1 MLEQIAYPYIALVTL
16 VVAMLFW
23 RPIWG
28 LALLVAIFP
37 MDAWA
42 PRLPVPGIN
51 TETIMIGVAFAV
63 TVLRFGGRI
72 PPLRYSGPVFAFIGV
87 MLIAFIVSIPW
98 ATGMRAVDGGPAIWY
113 NFKTVK
119 SSTFTALLFFIA
131 YWWVRSPED
140 RQRTLVAICIAVFL
154 SSVAGIAD
162 FVIGINPRV
171 SDGRANG
178 LLDNANAMAETIGP
192 MLFVPLYLLMQGREI
207 GWATRL
213 LSVAT
218 YGLGLVAL
226 VLSLSRG
233 NWIAFVAAN
242 FVFLLL
248 VNRKLLVGA
257 VAVGAILVA
266 LGAPLL
272 PTIVRDRLESTTAA
286 GPSVYQVPLAVGLE
300 GSTAMRVVFAKI
312 GLDMLALSPVWGNG
326 LNAFHMRTPEFG
338 ARYGLLTH
346 KDPHILLVRLAAEM
360 GTAGILM
367 LAWLSWAVYR
377 CGRTLWR
384 SDSPAYM
391 LGAVVL
397 SASLYNFVSNLAST
411 TFLQVAQ
418 VSAQFWIL
426 YAIAA
431 RATVERFEEQEEPE
445 GVRAPLPGRWRRFAR
460 ATPVVIRQ
468 PATQNRV

>member
-1 MLEQIAYPYIALVTL
+1 MLEHLAYPYIALVML
-16 VVAMLFW
+16 VVAMFFW

-42 PRLPVPGIN
+42 PRLPVPGVN

-87 MLIAFIVSIPW
+87 MLIAFVVSIPW
-98 ATGMRAVDGGPAIWY
+98 ASGMRAVDGGPAIWY

-131 YWWVRSPED
+131 YWWVRTPED
-140 RQRTLVAICIAVFL
+140 RQRMFGAICVAVFL
-154 SSVAGIAD
+154 ASVAGIAD
-162 FVIGINPRV
+162 FAIGINPRV

-178 LLDNANAMAETIGP
+178 FLDNANAMAETIGP

-207 GWATRL
+207 SWSLRAF
-213 LSVAT
+213 SVAT
-218 YGLGLVAL
+218 YALGIVAL
-226 VLSLSRG
+226 VLSVSRG
-233 NWIAFVAAN
+233 NWLAFVAGHV
-242 FVFLLL
+242 VFLML

-257 VAVGAILVA
+257 VAVGAILIA
-266 LGAPLL
+266 LGAPLV
-272 PTIVRDRLESTTAA
+272 PAIVSDRLESTTAA
-286 GPSVYQVPLAVGLE
+286 GPAVYQVPLAVGLE

-312 GLDMLALSPVWGNG
+312 GLDMLAISPVWGNG
-326 LNAFHMRTPEFG
+326 LNAFHLRTPEFG
-338 ARYGLLTH
+338 AKYGLLTH
-346 KDPHILLVRLAAEM
+346 KDPHILLVRFAAEM
-360 GTAGILM
+360 GLAGLIM
-367 LAWLSWAVYR
+367 LAWLVWAVFR

-391 LGAVVL
+391 LGAVL
-397 SASLYNFVSNLAST
+397 LAASSYNFVSNLAST

-426 YAIAA
+426 FAIAA
-431 RATVERFEEQEEPE
+431 RASAERFTEREAPE
-445 GVRAPLPGRWRRFAR
+445 AVTSRVPVGWRRFAR
-460 ATPVVIRQ
+460 ATPVPLRQ
-468 PATQNRV
+468 PATQSRA

>member
-1 MLEQIAYPYIALVTL
+1 MLEHLAYPYMALVVL
-16 VVAMLFW
+16 AVAMFFW
-23 RPIWG
+23 RPLWG
-28 LALLVAIFP
+28 LALFVAIFP

-87 MLIAFIVSIPW
+87 LLIAFIVSIPW
-98 ATGMRAVDGGPAIWY
+98 ATGMSAVDGGPAIWY

-119 SSTFTALLFFIA
+119 SATFTALLFFIA
-131 YWWVRSPED
+131 YWWVRTPED
-140 RQRTLVAICIAVFL
+140 RQRMLVAICIAIFL
-154 SSVAGIAD
+154 SSIAGIAD
-162 FVIGINPRV
+162 FAIGINPRV

-178 LLDNANAMAETIGP
+178 FLANANAMAETIGP
-192 MLFVPLYLLMQGREI
+192 MLFVPLYLLLQGREI
-207 GWATRL
+207 GWGVRL
-213 LSVAT
+213 FSVAT
-218 YGLGLVAL
+218 YALGLVAL

-242 FVFLLL
+242 LVFLLL

-257 VAVGAILVA
+257 IAVGAILVA

-272 PTIVRDRLESTTAA
+272 PTIVRDRLESTTET
-286 GPSVYQVPLAVGLE
+286 GSTVFQVPLAVGLE
-300 GSTAMRVVFAKI
+300 GSTAMRVVFAKV
-312 GLDMLALSPVWGNG
+312 GLDMLAVSPVWGNG
-326 LNAFHMRTPEFG
+326 LNAFHLRTPEFG
-338 ARYGLLTH
+338 AKYGLLTH

-360 GTAGILM
+360 GMAGVAM
-367 LAWLSWAVYR
+367 LAWLAWAVFR

-384 SDSPAYM
+384 SDSPAYL
-391 LGAVVL
+391 LGAVL
-397 SASLYNFVSNLAST
+397 LAASTYNFVSNLAST

-426 YAIAA
+426 FAISA
-431 RATVERFEEQEEPE
+431 RATAERFADQEEPE
-445 GVRAPLPGRWRRFAR
+445 RVTQALPGRWRRFAR
-460 ATPVVIRQ
+460 ATPVVIAR